1 MNIKK
6 EFCLL
11 YLNDIL
17 SVMNLKDKVE
27 IDIHELEEDVVAIT
41 SKYKEFKFYVVI
53 PLDESEEQIKKRLN
67 ILLVNIET
75 SVLVDKL
82 RIKI

>member
-1 MNIKK
+1 MK

-27 IDIHELEEDVVAIT
+27 IDMHELEEDVVAIT

-82 RIKI
+82 KIKF